1 MKKQKISGIGLC
13 LAALL
18 ISHVGCQSMKS
29 QEETTDETA
38 TNVLPDWQA
47 GYLDIHQISTG
58 RGNAAFLILPDGTTR
73 LIDAGD
79 LGVSRG
85 PQEIMQP
92 MPNDSLRPAEWI
104 VRYITHFSAP
114 LKNGG
119 EIDYALMTHFDNDHI
134 GDNGPLAVEKEGL
147 DYKLTGI
154 SHVANLLPIHKL
166 IDRDYPNYTYPN
178 EQHFAK
184 EHVKNYQRFVAARDA
199 EGAHTEG
206 FQVGSNEQF
215 RLLKDAKAYPNFEIR
230 NIVGNGKLWIG
241 EGDAFRE
248 IVPADAPADLFLNE
262 NRCSCGI
269 RITYGDFDYFSGGD
283 IQAEDKHKPEWFDIE
298 TVVGQLLG
306 ETDVVVANHHAY
318 SDAMF
323 PPYVASV
330 KPQAFILPV
339 WDFYHPQPTSLS
351 NMLSKELYSGER
363 MVFAAGMV
371 GSNRT
376 RLGAEGEQIKPAGHV
391 VLRVY
396 PGGEQ
401 FQFFVLDDHSLNYPI
416 IYQTEKLTAN
426 P

>member
-18 ISHVGCQSMKS
+18 LSYAGCQSMKS
-29 QEETTDETA
+29 QEETTNDAA

-58 RGNAAFLILPDGTTR
+58 RGNAAFLILPDGTTM

-104 VRYITHFSAP
+104 VRYISHFSAP

-119 EIDYALMTHFDNDHI
+119 AIDYALMTHFDNDHI
-134 GDNGPLAVEKEGL
+134 GDNGPLAVEKEGF
-147 DYKLTGI
+147 DYRLTGI

-166 IDRDYPNYTYPN
+166 IDRDYSNYTYPN
-178 EQHFAK
+178 EQHYAK
-184 EHVKNYQRFVAARDA
+184 EHVKNYRRFVAAREA
-199 EGAHTEG
+199 TGGRMEG

-215 RLLKDAKAYPNFEIR
+215 QLLKDAKAYPNFEIR
-230 NIVGNGKLWIG
+230 NIVGNGKIWTG
-241 EGDAFRE
+241 EGTAYKE
-248 IVPADAPADLFLNE
+248 IVPADASADLFLNE

-283 IQAEDKHKPEWFDIE
+283 IQAEDKNKPEWFDIE
-298 TVVGQLLG
+298 TPVGQLLG

-318 SDAMF
+318 SDVMF
-323 PPYVASV
+323 PPYVAAV
-330 KPQAFILPV
+330 RPQAFILPV

-351 NMLSKELYSGER
+351 NMLSKELYPGER
-363 MVFAAGMV
+363 MVFATGMV
-371 GSNRT
+371 PSNLT
-376 RLGAEGEQIKPAGHV
+376 RLGVEGEQIKPAGHV
-391 VLRVY
+391 VVRVY
-396 PGGEQ
+396 PGGHQ
-401 FQFFVLDDHSLNYPI
+401 FQIFVLDNRSLDYLI

-426 P
+426 Q

>member
-1 MKKQKISGIGLC
+1 MKRRAYIYWSLC
-13 LAALL
+13 LALAL
-18 ISHVGCQSMKS
+18 VGCHAPKT
-29 QEETTDETA
+29 QEAA
-38 TNVLPDWQA
+38 TNSLPDWQQ

-58 RGNAAFLILPDGTTR
+58 RGDAAFMILPDGTT
-73 LIDAGD
+73 LLVDAGD
-79 LGVSRG
+79 LGVFTG
-85 PQEIMQP
+85 KQEIMPQVP
-92 MPNDSLRPAEWI
+92 DDSKRPAEWI
-104 VRYITHFSAP
+104 ARYITHFSAP

-119 EIDYALMTHFDNDHI
+119 AIDYALLTHYDDDHI
-134 GDNGPLAVEKEGL
+134 GQAGALAVEKEGM

-178 EQHFAK
+178 EQLLDRTHIA
-184 EHVKNYQRFVAARDA
+184 NYRRFVAAREA
-199 EGAHTEG
+199 EGGCMEG

-215 RLLKDAKAYPNFEIR
+215 RLLKDVGAYPNFEIR
-230 NIVGNGKLWIG
+230 NIVGNGKLWTG

-269 RITYGDFDYFSGGD
+269 RITYGDFDYFTGGD
-283 IQAEDKHKPEWFDIE
+283 IQAEDKSKPDWFDVE
-298 TVVGQLLG
+298 TSVGRLLG

-323 PPYVASV
+323 PPYVAAV

-351 NMLSKELYSGER
+351 NMLSKELYPGKR
-363 MVFAAGMV
+363 MVFATGMV
-371 GSNRT
+371 PSNLT
-376 RLGAEGEQIKPAGHV
+376 RLGADGEQIKPAGHV
-391 VLRVY
+391 VVRVY
-396 PGGEQ
+396 PGGDQ
-401 FQFFVLDDHSLNYPI
+401 FQLFVLDNRSLDYPI

-426 P
+426 Q